1 MIHQA
6 PEKSEETFEIIH
18 IPKVE
23 KLPWDEHPGINEPT
37 LHLFEELRDRIEAQG
52 KKFSL
57 RRFKDAGGWGT
68 IIGRTGQ
75 TIVFLEYE
83 SADCPE
89 LFYIFDREVRNVSV
103 PLMFQTDYLD
113 HLDFLPIPPLTTGL
127 IFTLQAKDDGYYLEC
142 KLPPAWG
149 KITYGKDA
157 RQFCDRYPP
166 LTPEARRKR
175 KQGGGKSDDGAF
187 TSFDLKPNTSEPRP

>member
-1 MIHQA
+1 MTHQVTD
-6 PEKSEETFEIIH
+6 KSEDTFDILD

-23 KLPWDEHPGINEPT
+23 NPIWSEYPGICDST
-37 LHLFEELRDRIEAQG
+37 RRLFEELRDRIEAQG
-52 KKFSL
+52 RKFSL
-57 RRFKDAGGWGT
+57 RRFKEAWGFGT
-68 IIGRTGQ
+68 IVGRTGQ

-83 SADCPE
+83 TADRPE
-89 LFYIFDREVRNVSV
+89 LFYIFHDEVRDVSV
-103 PLMFQTDYLD
+103 PLMFKTDYLD
-113 HLDFLPIPPLTTGL
+113 GLDCIPIPPLITGL

-157 RQFCDRYPP
+157 RQFCDRYPS

-187 TSFDLKPNTSEPRP
+187 TSFDLKPSTSEPRP